1 MKNEKM
7 VYFNGKKVC
16 KEKLDYSITS
26 FDKIVT
32 ETFDFKNIYCNIIG
46 NKKSA
51 IITINIENVLYVID
65 TEEKIL
71 KVRKRLPDEII
82 KIDNTQVIMADNLI
96 TFYLDKG
103 VASEINLSTANIVD
117 NFGREIKFIGV
128 CE

>member
-1 MKNEKM
+1 MKKWCTLME
-7 VYFNGKKVC
+7 KKVC